1 MTMLK
6 MKSIRELN
14 EKDLVD
20 RVEQMKTELSKL
32 QTENA
37 KGTLRKETG
46 KIRKVQKRNCK
57 IIDKIERGK
66 EKMNLNIQSEFDL
79 IGQEI
84 TISDS
89 KNSEIVGINGKII
102 METKNMFVINTKSGK
117 KNIPKNIC
125 QLSNDKGIIKT
136 NSTKLSK
143 RPHERLEMLA

>member
-1 MTMLK
+1 
-6 MKSIRELN
+6 
-14 EKDLVD
+14 
-20 RVEQMKTELSKL
+20 
-32 QTENA
+32 
-37 KGTLRKETG
+37 
-46 KIRKVQKRNCK
+46 
-57 IIDKIERGK
+57 
-66 EKMNLNIQSEFDL
+66 MNLNIQSEFDL